1 VTASQLIKKRP
12 LVKLYLFMKNLGKNI
27 FLISSV
33 IMFII
38 LAYIALED
46 IIQAFSDWVYV
57 YSNDPLHQ
65 STTNHMM
72 LLFFIFLFGLSL
84 IIIAQFAAFFIGP
97 NKSTLITA
105 EPYDYDLQDIP
116 KTIVIIPAFNEEET
130 IIEAIEKVKPFCH
143 EVIVIDDG
151 STDKTAENALKTS
164 AKVFKH
170 RHNQGLG
177 MTYRDAISQAL
188 ALGAEIIIGF
198 DADLQ
203 YRASEIPL
211 ILSPILRGEYDL
223 VMGSRLSG
231 KIEKMPLLKRFGNIL
246 FTKLIGS
253 LINLKITDGQ
263 SGFRAYTAELAQ
275 TITIRGEYTYT
286 QEMIVEAAA
295 YGFRIA
301 EVPIHFDVRKVGES
315 RLMKG
320 ALNYAFQAGLF
331 LVRVLRDHH
340 AMKVFGT
347 ISAIFIVIGL
357 SLGQYVL
364 IVWLTAIDSEF
375 SHGVLALSALSFI
388 SMGITFL
395 VLALIADMKDKEKR
409 SLLINLSQ
417 NEQL

>member
-1 VTASQLIKKRP
+1 MTASHLSKKRP
-12 LVKLYLFMKNLGKNI
+12 LVKFYLFLKNLGKNI
-27 FLISSV
+27 FLISFF
-33 IMFII
+33 IMFCI

-46 IIQAFSDWVYV
+46 IIHSFSDWVTV
-57 YSNDPLHQ
+57 YFSDPLNQ

-72 LLFFIFLFGLSL
+72 LLFFIFLFGLIL
-84 IIIAQFAAFFIGP
+84 IVVAQIAAFFIGP
-97 NKSTLITA
+97 STSTLIIA
-105 EPYDYDLQDIP
+105 EPLDYDLQNIP
-116 KTIVIIPAFNEEET
+116 KTVVIIPAYNEEAT
-130 IIEAIEKVKPFCH
+130 IKEAIEKVMPFCH

-151 STDKTAENALKTS
+151 STDRTAENALKTS

-170 RHNQGLG
+170 RSNQGLG
-177 MTYRDAISQAL
+177 MTYRDAVSQAL
-188 ALGAEIIIGF
+188 SSGAELIVGF

-211 ILSPILRGEYDL
+211 LLTPILRGDYDL

-231 KIEKMPLLKRFGNIL
+231 TIEKMPILKRVGNIL

-253 LINLKITDGQ
+253 LINLKISDGQ

-301 EVPIHFDVRKVGES
+301 EVPIHFDKRKVGES

-347 ISAIFIVIGL
+347 ISAMFIVIGL
-357 SLGQYVL
+357 SLGQYIL
-364 IVWLTAIDSEF
+364 IIWLTGIDSEF

-388 SMGITFL
+388 SMGLTFL

-409 SLLINLSQ
+409 SVLVRLSKKD
-417 NEQL
+417 

>member
-1 VTASQLIKKRP
+1 SA
-12 LVKLYLFMKNLGKNI
+12 LGQT
-27 FLISSV
+27 
-33 IMFII
+33 
-38 LAYIALED
+38 YRD
-46 IIQAFSDWVYV
+46 I
-57 YSNDPLHQ
+57 
-65 STTNHMM
+65 
-72 LLFFIFLFGLSL
+72 
-84 IIIAQFAAFFIGP
+84 
-97 NKSTLITA
+97 
-105 EPYDYDLQDIP
+105 E
-116 KTIVIIPAFNEEET
+116 VII
-130 IIEAIEKVKPFCH
+130 V
-143 EVIVIDDG
+143 DDG

-170 RHNQGLG
+170 RSNQGLG
-177 MTYRDAISQAL
+177 MTYRDGISQAL
-188 ALGAEIIIGF
+188 SLGAEIIVGF

-203 YRASEIPL
+203 YRAAEIPFL
-211 ILSPILRGEYDL
+211 LSPILRGDYDL

-231 KIEKMPLLKRFGNIL
+231 TIEKMPLLKRLGNIL

-253 LINLKITDGQ
+253 LINLKISDGQ

-301 EVPIHFDVRKVGES
+301 EVPIHFDKRKVGKS

-347 ISAIFIVIGL
+347 ISAIFIVIGF
-357 SLGQYVL
+357 SLGQYIL
-364 IVWLTAIDSEF
+364 IVWLTGIESEF

-395 VLALIADMKDKEKR
+395 VLALIADMKDKTKR
-409 SLLINLSQ
+409 SVLVNLTKKD
-417 NEQL
+417 